1 MPAVT
6 EPATDPSRADGFAH
20 LDRARMVRIE
30 TPEHVRLGFELA
42 GIGSRFAAAVLDAA
56 ILFAVLVASLVGLAS
71 LGAVTASEVVE
82 ALGVTAGILVVFA
95 LQWGYFFLCEA
106 FFGGRTIGKKALGI
120 RVIGAEGTPI
130 TREAAALRNLLRVI
144 DVQPVGSSLI
154 GLGLVALHPRAQRLG
169 DIVAGTVV
177 VRDRGS
183 EAMPEEQTGDAAAG
197 MPVMSAERFGV
208 LEKYLARRDSLEP
221 SVRAKLRASVVR
233 AMGAALGTHGADA
246 DDALARLYREERP
259 RQLGAGSGTGASL
272 QAAHL
277 VRSQSKSW
285 ARCRELV
292 DKASRSG
299 LAHLT
304 EAEIDEFTSLYR
316 EVSADL
322 ARAKTY
328 DASLRLSFHLERLV
342 GEAHNLFYRSARRDL
357 RAVSWVRN
365 DFPRLFRRHLA
376 PVSIAAALLFVPAA
390 VAYTGV
396 RADPELGR
404 RLVPPSMV
412 TRAEEAR
419 ARLEAGEPY
428 VDVPQVQMSVFSS
441 TIMTNNVQ
449 VAFIAAAGGIL
460 AGIGTVLILVLNGVS
475 IGSVLGLYHA
485 HGAGSLIWT
494 FVLPHGVLEL
504 TAIVVA
510 GAAGL
515 LLGRAIV
522 TPGRRTRGRALRE
535 DGRQALALVA
545 GAAFLLVV
553 AGLVEGFVS
562 PARIDGAIKLGF
574 AAVVAACLLG
584 YLAAGGR
591 APGDDQVTE
600 ARVP

>member
-1 MPAVT
+1 MTPLT
-6 EPATDPSRADGFAH
+6 ESAADPSRAEGFAH
-20 LDRARMVRIE
+20 LDRARVVRIE
-30 TPEHVRLGFELA
+30 TPEHVPLGFELA

-56 ILFAVLVASLVGLAS
+56 ILFAVLIASMVGLAS
-71 LGAVTASEVVE
+71 LGVVTASEVIE
-82 ALGVTAGILVVFA
+82 ALGVTAGILIVFS

-130 TREAAALRNLLRVI
+130 TREAAALRNLLRVV
-144 DVQPVGSSLI
+144 DVQPVGTSLI

-177 VRDRGS
+177 VRDRGG
-183 EAMPEEQTGDAAAG
+183 EAMPEEQPGEAAAG
-197 MPVMSAERFGV
+197 MPALDAQRFEV
-208 LEKYLARRDSLEP
+208 LGKYLARRDSLEP

-233 AMGAALGTHGADA
+233 AMGPALGGYGDRP
-246 DDALARLYREERP
+246 DEALERLYREERP
-259 RQLGAGSGTGASL
+259 KQLGAGAGTGASL

-277 VRSQSKSW
+277 VRAQSKSW

-292 DKASRSG
+292 DKASESG
-299 LAHLT
+299 LGSLS
-304 EAEIDEFTSLYR
+304 EPEIDEFTSLYR

-328 DASLRLSFHLERLV
+328 GASLRLSFHLERLV
-342 GEAHNLFYRSARRDL
+342 GEAHNLFYRSTRSDL
-357 RAVSWVRN
+357 GAVSWVRHG
-365 DFPRLFRRHLA
+365 FPRLFRRHLA
-376 PVSIAAALLFVPAA
+376 QVSIAAALLFVPAA

-396 RADPELGR
+396 RSDPEAGR
-404 RLVPPSMV
+404 RLVPPAMV

-419 ARLEAGEPY
+419 ERLDAGEPY

-441 TIMTNNVQ
+441 AIMTNNVQ
-449 VAFIAAAGGIL
+449 VAFFAAAGGIL

-485 HGAGSLIWT
+485 HGAGPLIWT

-515 LLGRAIV
+515 VLGRAIV

-574 AAVVAACLLG
+574 AGLLAACLFA
-584 YLAAGGR
+584 YLAAAGR
-591 APGDDQVTE
+591 PHNADSVTE